1 MAAINRSQLLRE
13 LLPGLNGLFGMEYKR
28 YPEEWRDLYEQDT
41 SERSFEEELKVTG
54 FGAAPNKAEGGS
66 VFYDV
71 AQESYVARWVHET
84 VAMGFIITEEAV
96 EDNLYDSL
104 SRRYT
109 KSMARSM
116 SHTKNVKGAA
126 VINTGFSATGPDG
139 VTLFATNHP
148 TVGGF
153 TNANRPSTGADL
165 NETSLEAAVITIG
178 KWVDDRGL
186 LIAAKPVKL
195 LIPQD
200 QQFVAKRI
208 LGNPNRPG
216 TSDRDIN
223 AMYSMNSI
231 PQGYAVNHFFTDTNA
246 WFLKTDV
253 PNGLKMFQRVGL
265 KSSSE
270 EGFDQGV
277 MKYKVRER
285 YSFGYADPLSMY
297 GSPGST

>member
-1 MAAINRSQLLRE
+1 MPAINRSQLLRE

-54 FGAAPNKAEGGS
+54 FAAAPNKTEGGS
-66 VFYDV
+66 VFFDV

-126 VINTGFSATGPDG
+126 IINAGFSAVGPDG
-139 VTLFATNHP
+139 VALFATNHP

-153 TNANRPSTGADL
+153 INPNRPATGADL

-200 QQFVAKRI
+200 LQFVAKRI
-208 LGNPNRPG
+208 MGNPNRPA

-223 AMYSMNSI
+223 ALYSTNAI
-231 PQGYAVNHFFTDTNA
+231 PQGFAVNHFFTDTNG

-270 EGFDQGV
+270 EGFDQGI

-297 GSPGST
+297 GSPGS

>member
-54 FGAAPNKAEGGS
+54 FGPAPNKAEGGS
-66 VFYDV
+66 VHYDV
-71 AQESYVARWVHET
+71 AQESYVARWTHET
-84 VAMGFIITEEAV
+84 VAMGFIITEEAI

-109 KSMARSM
+109 KAMARSM

-126 VINTGFSATGPDG
+126 VLNGGFSNTGPDG
-139 VTLFATNHP
+139 KALFATDHP

-153 TNANRPSTGADL
+153 SNANKPSTDTDL

-178 KWVDDRGL
+178 KWVDDRGM

-195 LIPQD
+195 IVPQD
-200 QQFVAKRI
+200 LQFVAKRI
-208 LGNPNRPG
+208 LGNQYRPG
-216 TSDRDIN
+216 TADRDIN
-223 AMYSMNSI
+223 ALYAMNAI
-231 PQGYAVNHFFTDTNA
+231 PQGYAVNHFLTDTNG

-285 YSFGYADPLSMY
+285 YSFSYADPLSMY
-297 GSPGST
+297 GTTGG

>member
-1 MAAINRSQLLRE
+1 MAAISRSQLLRE

-41 SERSFEEELKVTG
+41 SQRSFEEELKVTG

-66 VFYDV
+66 VFFDT
-71 AQESYVARWVHET
+71 AQESYVAKWVHET
-84 VAMGFIITEEAV
+84 VAMGFIITEESI

-126 VINTGFSATGPDG
+126 VINGGFSNTGPDA
-139 VTLFATNHP
+139 VALFATNHP
-148 TVGGF
+148 TVGGY

-186 LIAAKPVKL
+186 LIAAKPMKL
-195 LIPQD
+195 LLPQD
-200 QQFVAKRI
+200 LQFVAKRI
-208 LGNPNRPG
+208 MGNPNRPG
-216 TSDRDIN
+216 TADRDIN
-223 AMYSMNSI
+223 ALYSMNAI

-297 GSPGST
+297 GSPGA